1 MNDDADGTPQG
12 KGGPTRSRKEAEAAR
27 KQQMKRPLTRREQAE
42 RDRRR
47 RANARDKQREAL
59 MGTGSTADL
68 PARDRGPS
76 RALARDVVDRRR
88 TVAEFMLPILVV
100 ILVLSFF
107 PAAAS
112 AVFSLWTVTILATVV
127 DEIWL
132 VVTLKRE
139 LKRRF
144 SKAERR
150 GAVLYAVLRSTQIRR
165 MRLPKPTI
173 QIGQKLPERY

>member
-1 MNDDADGTPQG
+1 MNDAADGTPHG

-47 RANARDKQREAL
+47 RSAARNKQRDAL

-68 PARDRGPS
+68 PPRDRGPS
-76 RALARDVVDRRR
+76 RALARDAVDRRR

-100 ILVLSFF
+100 ILVMSFF

-112 AVFSLWTVTILATVV
+112 AVFSLWTVTILATVL

-132 VVTLKRE
+132 VVSLKRE

-144 SKAERR
+144 TKAERR
-150 GAVLYAVLRSTQIRR
+150 GAVLYAVLRSTQLRR
-165 MRLPKPTI
+165 MRLPKPAI
-173 QIGQKLPERY
+173 EIGQPLRERY